1 MQNGLTA
8 KGAPRWAAE
17 YEKKKVPRFNDK
29 KEEVEALLPLTP
41 LWNCLNDAN
50 AFIDMKL
57 YKIVSLFAPV
67 EEPVGV
73 LLTGGVVAG
82 HQNISI
88 STKVTSSVTLDV
100 LSHSG
105 LKETVLVDL

>member
-1 MQNGLTA
+1 M
-8 KGAPRWAAE
+8 
-17 YEKKKVPRFNDK
+17 KKKVPRCNDK

-50 AFIDMKL
+50 PFIDIEM
-57 YKIVSLFAPV
+57 YKIGSLFAPV

-73 LLTGGVVAG
+73 LLTGGVVAA

-88 STKVTSSVTLDV
+88 SAKVTSSVTLDV